1 MTSPAC
7 HRGDGARVRSA
18 ARASYLTLALA
29 TAAFTSACVIARRS
43 GPNRGCGLRD
53 SDSTFIAG
61 APLYR
66 ECAVDVKVTNVTRGK
81 GPLSAPPGPLRDGC
95 YSAEL
100 RFVVDTNGVPERRA
114 ARILRTSD
122 SSYADAVVAT
132 LPSWRYHP
140 ARIKNRPVR
149 QIVTER
155 EAMSITVAHAAAG
168 ARSPAPSSGVPD
180 C

>member
-1 MTSPAC
+1 M
-7 HRGDGARVRSA
+7 
-18 ARASYLTLALA
+18 LMLA
-29 TAAFTSACVIARRS
+29 TAAFSSSCVMARRS
-43 GPNRGCGLRD
+43 SLDRGCGLRD

-61 APLYR
+61 TPLYR
-66 ECAVDVKVTNVTRGK
+66 ECAVDVKATNVTRGT
-81 GPLSAPPGPLRDGC
+81 GPLSRPSGPLRDGC
-95 YSAEL
+95 HSAEL
-100 RFVVDTNGVPERRA
+100 RFVVDTTGVPEQRT
-114 ARILRTSD
+114 ARILRTND

-155 EAMSITVAHAAAG
+155 EAMSITVAHAVAG
-168 ARSPAPSSGVPD
+168 AGSPASSSGVPD